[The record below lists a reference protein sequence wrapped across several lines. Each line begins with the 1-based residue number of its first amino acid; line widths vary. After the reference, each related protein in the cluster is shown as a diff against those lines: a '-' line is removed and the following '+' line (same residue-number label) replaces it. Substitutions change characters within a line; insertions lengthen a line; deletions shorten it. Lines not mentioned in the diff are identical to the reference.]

1 MPRAPKGWW
10 DARRGRYLAR
20 LGPESE
26 RTGKPTP
33 VVLEHPDGR
42 PIAKGDAAAVA
53 AAILRLQAERDA
65 RERRFA
71 GPSVIELARE
81 FVRWHEDNGSA
92 PKTCDGH
99 QYYLTRFA
107 RFVGPD
113 GLPYGVRAAASIGP
127 EDLWRIKASG
137 QGSLRL
143 WFASVLAC
151 WRWASRPVEGR
162 TPARLLASNPLEG
175 VAKPPRGRT
184 TPKLVDWPTT
194 RRLLRI
200 ARAWANEPIPKRQA
214 RIRAERRLRV
224 LCLTLIAWTGCR
236 PFEAGGLRWDEID
249 WREGVIVVDPART
262 KRRGKDRRI
271 ALPRQLGRAL
281 QLARWSTSAHPVFAF
296 LPAWSRG
303 TRGLGVHG
311 LDEWFRETLKPLATA
326 AGVPLPEGLTLYWF
340 RHDWQTAGLDVAS
353 VEQVS
358 AAAGNSPGVLVS
370 TYAHLRNEGIRKTA
384 EAVQR
389 RRRG

>member
-1 MPRAPKGWW
+1 M
-10 DARRGRYLAR
+10 
-20 LGPESE
+20 LG
-26 RTGKPTP
+26 
-33 VVLEHPDGR
+33 
-42 PIAKGDAAAVA
+42 ANA
-53 AAILRLQAERDA
+53 
-65 RERRFA
+65 
-71 GPSVIELARE
+71 
-81 FVRWHEDNGSA
+81 
-92 PKTCDGH
+92 
-99 QYYLTRFA
+99 
-107 RFVGPD
+107 
-113 GLPYGVRAAASIGP
+113 
-127 EDLWRIKASG
+127 
-137 QGSLRL
+137 
-143 WFASVLAC
+143 
-151 WRWASRPVEGR
+151 
-162 TPARLLASNPLEG
+162 LEG
-175 VAKPPRGRT
+175 VRKPPRGWS

-214 RIRAERRLRV
+214 RIRVERRLRV

-249 WREGVIVVDPART
+249 WREGVIVIDPART

-271 ALPRQLGRAL
+271 ALPRQLALAL
-281 QLARWSTSAHPVFAF
+281 QLARRSSSAHPVFAF
-296 LPAWSRG
+296 LPSWSRG